1 MKESDY
7 QHKLIKKLEKM
18 FPGCEIMKNDSSY
31 IQGIPDL
38 TILYKNHWAT
48 LEVKISEKADHQQN
62 QDYYVE
68 KHRNMSYSAFI
79 FPDNEKEVLN
89 ELKSVFEV

>member
-1 MKESDY
+1 MKESDF

-18 FPGCEIMKNDSSY
+18 FPGCEIMKNDPTY

-38 TILYKNHWAT
+38 TILYGPRWAT
-48 LEVKISEKADHQQN
+48 LEVKISAKADHQNN

-68 KHRNMSYSAFI
+68 KHNQMSFSAFI
-79 FPDNEKEVLN
+79 FPENEKEVLN
-89 ELKSVFEV
+89 ELKSFFKV